1 MKIRGLLKAATV
13 VALLA
18 GTVGGLSACSMKG
31 SEMDAAGMTRSEVE
45 RLSLESQFGLMSA
58 RYQRMQD
65 LLEQAQLRVADVD
78 TTWVW
83 ISSGIAP
90 TQGSYAPTSLE
101 GATSENSYFMQAIRA
116 VRLPGSTGA
125 REDLDPLLKLFNE
138 QGWTVRIS
146 GDSDRGWTAKA
157 VTADGYRM
165 SYQVQP
171 HGQYNL
177 DVVSG
182 GFWGDRSGLLEAIVN
197 RVPEANLGTQESLP
211 GEYEPFPHWSIPAR
225 PTNE

>member
-1 MKIRGLLKAATV
+1 MNIRGLLKTATV

-18 GTVGGLSACSMKG
+18 GTIVGLSACSMKG
-31 SEMDAAGMTRSEVE
+31 SEMDASGMTRSEVE

-65 LLEQAQLRVADVD
+65 LLKQAQLRVADAD

-90 TQGSYAPTSLE
+90 TQGAYAPTPLE
-101 GATSENSYFMQAIRA
+101 GATSENSYFMQSIRA

-125 REDLDPLLKLFNE
+125 REDLDPLLKFFKE
-138 QGWTVRIS
+138 QGWAVGIS
-146 GDSDRGWTAKA
+146 GDSERGWTAKT

-171 HGQYNL
+171 NGQYNL
-177 DVVSG
+177 DVVSD
-182 GFWGDRSGLLEAIVN
+182 GFWGDRSGLLKAIVS
-197 RVPEANLGTQESLP
+197 RVPETNLGTEESLP
-211 GEYEPFPHWSIPAR
+211 GEYEPFPEWSIPAR
-225 PTNE
+225 PNNA

>member
-1 MKIRGLLKAATV
+1 MKIQGLLNVITV
-13 VALLA
+13 VGLLV
-18 GTVGGLSACSMKG
+18 GTIFGLTACGMKG
-31 SEMDAAGMTRSEVE
+31 SEMDAAGMTRSDVE

-90 TQGSYAPTSLE
+90 AQGTYAPTPLD

-125 REDLDPLLKLFNE
+125 RQDLDPLLEYFDE
-138 QGWTVRIS
+138 QGWAVAIS
-146 GDSDRGWTAKA
+146 GDSERGWTAKT

-171 HGQYNL
+171 NGQYNL
-177 DVVSG
+177 DVVSD
-182 GFWGDRSGLLEAIVN
+182 GFWGDRSGLLEAVVN
-197 RVPEANLGTQESLP
+197 RVPTSILGTEESLP
-211 GEYEPFPHWSIPAR
+211 GEYEPFPEWSD
-225 PTNE
+225 TDTS

>member
-1 MKIRGLLKAATV
+1 MNIRGLLKSATV

-18 GTVGGLSACSMKG
+18 GTIVGLSACSMKG
-31 SEMDAAGMTRSEVE
+31 FEMDAAGMTQSEVE

-90 TQGSYAPTSLE
+90 TQGTYAPTPLE
-101 GATSENSYFMQAIRA
+101 GATSGNSYFLHAIRA
-116 VRLPGSTGA
+116 VRLPDSSGA
-125 REDLDPLLKLFNE
+125 REDLDPLLKLFEE
-138 QGWTVRIS
+138 QGWVVDIS
-146 GDSDRGWTAKA
+146 GDSERGWTART

-171 HGQYNL
+171 NGQYNL
-177 DVVSG
+177 DVVSD
-182 GFWGDRSGLLEAIVN
+182 GFWGDRRGLLEAVVS
-197 RVPEANLGTQESLP
+197 RVPEANLGAEESLP
-211 GEYEPFPHWSIPAR
+211 GEYDSFPEWSLPSEPNNA
-225 PTNE
+225 